1 MAGELALPLAG
12 AFVLGCVVGSFLN
25 VAIHRLPRGESLV
38 RPASHCPA
46 CGRPVRPWENVPLLS
61 YLGLR
66 GRCAGCG
73 VRIPLRYPAVE
84 CATGV
89 LFAAIVWR
97 HGLAPMT
104 PLWWLFGAALVAAAW
119 IDAEH
124 RIIPDE
130 ISLGG
135 LAVGLVGVPLV
146 RWGTGQPPVAALVP
160 SLAGAL
166 LGAGT
171 LWLVG
176 FLHARVSV
184 GLGRSFE
191 HWPGPG
197 EVPPRPGSLDYWLWF
212 PGMGLGDVKLLAM
225 IGAFLGPWGVFATIF
240 VASLLGLVVG
250 LLLGLLART
259 WNVPY
264 GFGPA
269 LAAAALLVMLLPSGL
284 ELL

>member
-61 YLGLR
+61 YLWLR

-84 CATGV
+84 CATGA

-97 HGLAPMT
+97 HGLDPMT
-104 PLWWLFGAALVAAAW
+104 PLWLAFGAALLAAAW
-119 IDAEH
+119 IDSEH

-135 LAVGLVGVPLV
+135 LGVGLVGVPLA
-146 RWGTGQPPVAALVP
+146 RLAAGDPLGAALVP

-184 GLGRSFE
+184 ALGRRFE

-197 EVPPRPGSLDYWLWF
+197 EQAPGPGSLDYWTWF

-240 VASLLGLVVG
+240 VASVLG
-250 LLLGLLART
+250 LLLGLVLGLVVRR

-269 LAAAALLVMLLPSGL
+269 LAAAALLVLLLPSGL

>member
-1 MAGELALPLAG
+1 MTGELGWPLAG
-12 AFVLGCVVGSFLN
+12 AFVLGGIVGSFLN

-61 YLGLR
+61 YLALR

-97 HGLAPMT
+97 HGLGPMT
-104 PLWWLFGAALVAAAW
+104 PLWLAFGAALLAAAW
-119 IDAEH
+119 IDSQH

-135 LAVGLVGVPLV
+135 LGVGLVGVPLA
-146 RWGTGQPPVAALVP
+146 RLAAGDFFSAALVP

-166 LGAGT
+166 LGGGT

-176 FLHARVSV
+176 FVHARVSV
-184 GLGRSFE
+184 ALGRSFE

-197 EVPPRPGSLDYWLWF
+197 ALPPRPGSLDYWTWF

-240 VASLLGLVVG
+240 VASVLG
-250 LLLGLLART
+250 LLLGFVLGLAARR

-269 LAAAALLVMLLPSGL
+269 LAVAALLVMLLPRGL

>member
-12 AFVLGCVVGSFLN
+12 AFALGCVVGSFLN
-25 VAIHRLPRGESLV
+25 VVIHRLPRGESLV
-38 RPASHCPA
+38 APPSHCPA

-61 YLGLR
+61 YVFLR
-66 GRCAGCG
+66 GRCAGCR

-97 HGLAPMT
+97 HGLAAMT
-104 PLWWLFGAALVAAAW
+104 PLWLAFGTALLAAGW
-119 IDAEH
+119 IDFEH

-135 LAVGLVGVPLV
+135 LGVGLVGVPLV
-146 RWGTGQPPVAALVP
+146 RLIAGDPLAAAVLP

-166 LGAGT
+166 VGAGT

-184 GLGRSFE
+184 ALGRRFE

-197 EVPPRPGSLDYWLWF
+197 EDPPRPGSLDYWTWF
-212 PGMGLGDVKLLAM
+212 PGMGFGDVKLLAM
-225 IGAFLGPWGVFATIF
+225 IGAFLGPWGVFATIL
-240 VASLLGLVVG
+240 VASVLGLV
-250 LLLGLLART
+250 LGLVLGVAARR

-269 LAAAALLVMLLPSGL
+269 LAAGALLVMLLPGSL

>member
-1 MAGELALPLAG
+1 MVGELALPLAG
-12 AFVLGCVVGSFLN
+12 AFVLGGIVGSFLN

-61 YLGLR
+61 YLWLR

-97 HGLAPMT
+97 HGLGPMT
-104 PLWWLFGAALVAAAW
+104 PLWLLFGAALLAAAW
-119 IDAEH
+119 IDSEH

-135 LAVGLVGVPLV
+135 LGAGLVGVPLA
-146 RWGTGQPPVAALVP
+146 RLATGDTLAAALLP

-176 FLHARVSV
+176 FVHARVSV
-184 GLGRSFE
+184 ALGRSFE

-197 EVPPRPGSLDYWLWF
+197 EAPPRPGSLDYWTWF

-240 VASLLGLVVG
+240 VASVLG
-250 LLLGLLART
+250 LLLGVVLGLVARR

-269 LAAAALLVMLLPSGL
+269 LAAAALLVMLLPRGL